1 MLFKLLLLFA
11 ATISWALHRDELRGV
26 KENSVRTVHSQIDDQ
41 VDRILEIE
49 DTYRVNLEK
58 NSEWH

>member
-11 ATISWALHRDELRGV
+11 ATISWALPRDELRGV

-49 DTYRVNLEK
+49 DTYRVKLEK